1 MTFPCTVFS
10 KWRMDIRPLSFFSS
24 SPTPE
29 ASMDPFS
36 PASRSFQIFCAP
48 PILSFILLFVPPSL
62 RFAISLI
69 FVFIGSFSPVVF
81 HCSSNI
87 MARVAAPMFTLHM
100 TPPFSLSLQTRAPSS
115 RLISLFT
122 ISTLPPGSWPLL
134 AHSPISLIWHLPST
148 SSTGRRLARLT
159 ASVSW
164 EVMGRRW
171 PAARVASRVTMGT
184 TQHQTML
191 LPRICSRRHFPSN
204 QEAAL

>member
-10 KWRMDIRPLSFFSS
+10 KWRMDFRPLSFFSS

-100 TPPFSLSLQTRAPSS
+100 TPPFALSPNEGTKFPLD
-115 RLISLFT
+115 I
-122 ISTLPPGSWPLL
+122 TLYYFYAASWLL
-134 AHSPISLIWHLPST
+134 ALTCTFPDIPHLAFAVDIFHRATACKADSIS
-148 SSTGRRLARLT
+148 
-159 ASVSW
+159 
-164 EVMGRRW
+164 
-171 PAARVASRVTMGT
+171 
-184 TQHQTML
+184 
-191 LPRICSRRHFPSN
+191 
-204 QEAAL
+204 